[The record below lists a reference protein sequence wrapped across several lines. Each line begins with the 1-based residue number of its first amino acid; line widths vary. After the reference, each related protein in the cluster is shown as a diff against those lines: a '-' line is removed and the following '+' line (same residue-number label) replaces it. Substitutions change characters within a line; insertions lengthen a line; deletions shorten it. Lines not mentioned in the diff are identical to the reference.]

1 MSLEISQI
9 LRQHLPALVKGEEV
23 DPAPEVLD
31 ITWRHMSKND
41 RHFLEHAL
49 NYAQTYELD
58 VYEELDKLLMEFV
71 DCLDH
76 HHAWQL
82 RTAYLKIFRAFAK
95 AEILGYEDDIKNA
108 YFHE

>member
-23 DPAPEVLD
+23 DPDPEVLD

-49 NYAQTYELD
+49 NYGSNLSARCIRRARQTFNGIRRLP
-58 VYEELDKLLMEFV
+58 
-71 DCLDH
+71 
-76 HHAWQL
+76 
-82 RTAYLKIFRAFAK
+82 
-95 AEILGYEDDIKNA
+95 
-108 YFHE
+108 